1 MTKST
6 EELLRELESSGVLS
20 GSSQPVRAPSRSTAG
35 AVRAPDERGGSSGLV
50 FLVVAAVVIGL
61 VGSLPFG
68 SYALY
73 PFSLLVTLVHES
85 CHALAAIASGGT
97 VRSLDISPNLSGV
110 TSIDGG
116 WRVLIAPA
124 GYLGSTVVGVVLLM
138 TRMRAARWAIAALAT
153 FPLAV
158 LFLFHP
164 ATLFTAVWAVLFAA
178 ALAGAAW
185 RLPARAVEFLQIFL
199 GAACGLNAFRDLM
212 TLFFIST
219 SRSGIHTDAATM
231 SDVIPL
237 PATVWAVIWTAMSLM
252 MLVGTLI
259 VVARRD
265 VRRIRV
271 RQR

>member
-6 EELLRELESSGVLS
+6 EELLRELESTGVLS
-20 GSSQPVRAPSRSTAG
+20 GSSPPARAPSRSTAG
-35 AVRAPDERGGSSGLV
+35 AVRVPGKRGGSTGLV
-50 FLVVAAVVIGL
+50 FLVIAAVVIGL

-68 SYALY
+68 SYVLY
-73 PFSLLVTLVHES
+73 PFSLFVTLVHES
-85 CHALAAIASGGT
+85 WHAVAAVASGGA
-97 VRSLDISPNLSGV
+97 VRSLEISSNFSGV
-110 TSIDGG
+110 TSISGG

-124 GYLGSTVVGVVLLM
+124 GYLGSTVVGVLLLII
-138 TRMRAARWAIAALAT
+138 RMRAARWVIAGLAA

-158 LFLFHP
+158 LFFFHP
-164 ATLFTAVWAVLFAA
+164 ATLFTAVWAVVFAA
-178 ALAGAAW
+178 SLAGAAW
-185 RLPARAVEFLQIFL
+185 RLPTRAVKFLQILL

-252 MLVGTLI
+252 MLVGALI
-259 VVARRD
+259 VVIRRD
-265 VRRIRV
+265 LRRI
-271 RQR
+271 